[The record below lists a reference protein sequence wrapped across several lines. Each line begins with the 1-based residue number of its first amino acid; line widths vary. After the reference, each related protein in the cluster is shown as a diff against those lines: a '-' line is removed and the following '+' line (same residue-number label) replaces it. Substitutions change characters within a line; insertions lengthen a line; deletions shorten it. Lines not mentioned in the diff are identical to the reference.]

1 MERSNL
7 IQQSTEVF
15 NKISRLS
22 RSLDGILAKIDEK
35 PQFHQIHDTLLQLTS
50 VQEEVVNFRLQKILS
65 EEHPYLPMLNINKLK
80 QNKADSGL
88 GLQQLCEDFLRE
100 RRILLKML
108 TTLPENS
115 WSRTGVHEV
124 EGHVSFGEV
133 VRRMSIRDQQLI
145 KQLDATLANIN

>member
-15 NKISRLS
+15 DKISKLS
-22 RSLDGILAKIDEK
+22 HALNGILAKIDEK
-35 PQFHQIHDTLLQLTS
+35 PQFHQIHDTLLQMTS

-80 QNKADSGL
+80 QNKADKGL

-100 RRILLKML
+100 RRKLLKML
-108 TTLPENS
+108 TTLPEDS
-115 WSRTGVHEV
+115 WARTGVHEV

-133 VRRMSIRDQQLI
+133 VRRMSAKDQQLI
-145 KQLDATLANIN
+145 EQLDATLAKII